1 MPEMARF
8 RAKHGPLEERAAD
21 AVASILHVDMDA
33 FFVSVELLER
43 PDLRGKPVVV
53 GGRPDQ
59 RGVVTAAS
67 YEARKYGVHSA
78 MPLRTA
84 GKLCPHAV
92 FLDGHHEKYGEWSDR
107 VRTILAKFSP
117 IVEMV
122 SIDEAYLDLAG
133 TDRLHGPPLAAA
145 DRLLRTITR
154 TTNLPCSAGLATT
167 RLVAKVASDQA
178 KPRGLVWVAP
188 GQEARFL
195 APLSV
200 GKIPGIG
207 EVTER
212 ALRALGIE
220 TVEQLAKVSPEK
232 LEKIFGQWGD
242 ALNRKARGGDSYEFV
257 IDAEPKSISH
267 NHTFGEDTNDTE
279 SLHALLSHLSQ
290 KACKR
295 LREAG
300 LATRTLTLTIRYG
313 ANPARRRYLPGF
325 SKAVC
330 RTPRHETKNSFTWR
344 EPQRL
349 DAWRRATRSS
359 RSRTPRTAR
368 EIDARHGQAARPL
381 RFWKS
386 AVRRVAARR
395 RIERRARPTEIVY
408 LRKSKPQKVERVVM
422 PVTTNRAGYPILL
435 A

>member
-8 RAKHGPLEERAAD
+8 RAKHGPLEEQAAN

-43 PDLRGKPVVV
+43 PELRGKAVIV
-53 GGRPDQ
+53 GGGPNQ

-67 YEARKYGVHSA
+67 YEARKFGVHSA

-84 GKLCPHAV
+84 GRLCPHAV
-92 FLDGHHEKYGEWSDR
+92 FLDGHHAKYGEWSDR
-107 VRTILAKFSP
+107 VATILAKFSP

-133 TDRLHGPPLAAA
+133 TERLHGPPLAAA
-145 DRLLRTITR
+145 DKLLRTITR
-154 TTNLPCSAGLATT
+154 TTELPCSGGLATT
-167 RLVAKVASDQA
+167 RLVAKVASEQA
-178 KPRGLVWVAP
+178 KPRGLVWVTP

-200 GKIPGIG
+200 RKIPGIG

-220 TVEQLAKVSPEK
+220 TVDQLAAVQLEK

-242 ALNRKARGGDSYEFV
+242 ALFRKARGGDSYEFV
-257 IDAEPKSISH
+257 IDAEPRSISH

-279 SLHALLSHLSQ
+279 ALHAMLSHLSQ

-300 LATRTLTLTIRYG
+300 LATRTITLTIRY
-313 ANPARRRYLPGF
+313 AGF
-325 SKAVC
+325 DTYTRAKTLS
-330 RTPRHETKNSFTWR
+330 
-344 EPQRL
+344 EPTRL
-349 DAWRRATRSS
+349 DTDIFRVIQKLFAEHRNMKRKIRLLGVALSGLTHGGEQLDLLEAERRERLEKLTRATDKLRDRFGFGKVQFGGSL
-359 RSRTPRTAR
+359 RADGGKNER
-368 EIDARHGQAARPL
+368 E
-381 RFWKS
+381 
-386 AVRRVAARR
+386 
-395 RIERRARPTEIVY
+395 E
-408 LRKSKPQKVERVVM
+408 
-422 PVTTNRAGYPILL
+422 
-435 A
+435 